1 MTVLEDRLG
10 DHMTARVDR
19 LVQRDQ
25 IHGSM
30 YTDPDIF
37 AAEMQRVWKESWVF
51 IGHESEVPQ
60 PNDYVRKRLGLE
72 DVVMT
77 RDAQG
82 EIHLVVNRC
91 AHRGAT
97 VCDAHQGNSSS
108 FRCPYHGWTY
118 KNDGRMLGY
127 PYAQGYGGKGKL
139 QIDMGTARVGVYRGF
154 VFGTFNPGAPPIE
167 EYLGGAAG
175 EIDRLCRLSPTGELD
190 LSKGWLKHRTR
201 ANWKLV
207 MENETDGYHPPFA
220 HGSILTVTGSH
231 IGELYGEASEAVT
244 RDLGNGHAEND
255 LRPQFRKYGELMK
268 WNGNGADRV
277 PDYVQG
283 MRELHGDAA
292 EEILIE
298 GAPHLMVFPNLFI
311 AEITVFMIQPVSVGE
326 CIQYSTPVQFKGA
339 PDLNRRML
347 SMSIGS
353 VGPAGMLLADD
364 ADMYERNQRGV
375 ALHDPEWV
383 NVSRG
388 LHREE
393 RDDNGFLVG
402 GPNDETGMR
411 AFWKQYCRLMGSE
424 VQR

>member
-1 MTVLEDRLG
+1 MTTIQE
-10 DHMTARVDR
+10 RVNDPLAER
-19 LVQRDQ
+19 IDQLVRPDQ
-25 IHGSM
+25 IHSSM
-30 YTDPDIF
+30 YTDEEIF
-37 AAEMQRVWKESWVF
+37 RAEMEKVWYESWVF
-51 IGHESEVPQ
+51 VGHESEIAQ
-60 PNDYVRKRLGLE
+60 PNDYVRKSLGRQ

-77 RDAQG
+77 RDGQG
-82 EIHLVVNRC
+82 QIHLVVNRC

-118 KNDGRMLGY
+118 KNDGTMLGY
-127 PYAQGYGGKGKL
+127 PYSQGYGGKGKL
-139 QIDMGTARVGVYRGF
+139 RLNMGTVRVGVYRGF
-154 VFGTFNPGAPPIE
+154 VFGTFNPDAPSIE
-167 EYLGGAAG
+167 DYLGSATG

-190 LSKGWLKHRTR
+190 ISNGWLKHKTR

-268 WNGNGADRV
+268 WNGNGAERV
-277 PDYVQG
+277 PDYVQT
-283 MRELHGDAA
+283 MRDLHGAAA
-292 EEILIE
+292 EDMLIE

-311 AEITVFMIQPVSVGE
+311 AEITIFMIQPVSVGE

-339 PDLNRRML
+339 PDMNRRLL

-375 ALHDPEWV
+375 ALREPEWI

-388 LHREE
+388 LHRETI
-393 RDDNGFLVG
+393 DDSGFLVG

-411 AFWKQYCRLMGSE
+411 AFWKQYRRLMNCEAS
-424 VQR
+424 R